1 LRSIPF
7 PVWEDCTLH
16 LAKQLT
22 NAFPH
27 EYVAIAQQP
36 CNACPMRS
44 FLGIVIG
51 LFGLIVCAIPVSMLL
66 WASQQVRFGLSNSG
80 TWTLAAI

>member
-1 LRSIPF
+1 
-7 PVWEDCTLH
+7 
-16 LAKQLT
+16 
-22 NAFPH
+22 
-27 EYVAIAQQP
+27 
-36 CNACPMRS
+36 MRS

-80 TWTLAAI
+80 TWTLEAIGTMGLICLGVSYWLLRGRWS